1 MAGGKTRGPRS
12 AERRRQIRD
21 RVALGVAALL
31 LVVGLVVFFQ
41 SRTDSGPAP
50 TQSAAPPVQTA
61 PASNL
66 KKGGTLEPDV
76 RRVAARFLETAVGR
90 TQLADAW
97 DLATPELRSGV
108 SRAEWMTGALP
119 VPPFPVQGSP
129 DNRLR
134 RRRVRPEQGPPAG
147 AARAEGRHGVRP
159 DALRHDDRARVG
171 EGSVEGQLLQPL
183 CSARRVRLARLSSP
197 TVRPGAVDIPRRC
210 EL

>member
-76 RRVAARFLETAVGR
+76 RRVAARFLETAVGSDPAR
-90 TQLADAW
+90 PTRG
-97 DLATPELRSGV
+97 TSRPRS
-108 SRAEWMTGALP
+108 S
-119 VPPFPVQGSP
+119 
-129 DNRLR
+129 
-134 RRRVRPEQGPPAG
+134 G
-147 AARAEGRHGVRP
+147 AA
-159 DALRHDDRARVG
+159 
-171 EGSVEGQLLQPL
+171 
-183 CSARRVRLARLSSP
+183 SAAPS
-197 TVRPGAVDIPRRC
+197 G
-210 EL
+210 